1 MDLELSRYASLACY
15 NERTF
20 SLNGGQST
28 SYLLKLFRNHGQRK
42 TGLIS
47 RDKTDVGRGGCLE
60 VAPPNKIICRHTQ
73 GY

>member
-28 SYLLKLFRNHGQRK
+28 SYLLKLFRRCVPSSIEARHI
-42 TGLIS
+42 TI
-47 RDKTDVGRGGCLE
+47 KTDVGRGSYFE
-60 VAPPNKIICRHTQ
+60 VAPPTN
-73 GY
+73 